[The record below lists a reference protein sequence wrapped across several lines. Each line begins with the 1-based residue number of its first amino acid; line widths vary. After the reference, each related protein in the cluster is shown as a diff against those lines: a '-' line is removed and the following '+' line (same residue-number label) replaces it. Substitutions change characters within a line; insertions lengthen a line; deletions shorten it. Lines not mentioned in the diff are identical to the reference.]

1 MELET
6 ADDVVQGTPG
16 QHQEDQTI
24 NNDEESPANIKE
36 LDGGMKLAI
45 SALIRSCITTDPS
58 LRAGCS
64 ESLSRIAEV
73 QPLTVLSEWLV
84 VLTQEREKVTRAQ
97 SGKKKSRDVSSEDM
111 SGPACLVVC
120 LAPVLR
126 QITELQALNSGD
138 VRHRAAL
145 GQVIAAL
152 VRRKV
157 IMISILCAIAFLVH
171 SYVAPIKPWT
181 LLIEFIS

>member
-1 MELET
+1 
-6 ADDVVQGTPG
+6 
-16 QHQEDQTI
+16 
-24 NNDEESPANIKE
+24 
-36 LDGGMKLAI
+36 MKAAI
-45 SALIRSCITTDPS
+45 SALIRSSTSPDPG
-58 LRAGCS
+58 LREAAGQ
-64 ESLSRIAEV
+64 SLSRISRL

-97 SGKKKSRDVSSEDM
+97 SGKKKSRDVSSEEM